1 MDRDELLKYYPV
13 DVVNAALN
21 ICLKIVTDGTIT
33 EEEETFIN
41 AAIDGIDAINNCRD
55 SIFLLYSKTLT
66 ACAKQSTM

>member
-1 MDRDELLKYYPV
+1 MDRDELLKYYPA

-41 AAIDGIDAINNCRD
+41 AVIDGIDAINNCRD
-55 SIFLLYSKTLT
+55 SIFLLYRRAAVS
-66 ACAKQSTM
+66 CAKQSTT